1 MTPPEEPRV
10 RSRGEAELDV
20 RACPGGPL
28 LVRGAARVSV
38 DDDTWHD
45 TTRPVSAVCR
55 CGASALRPWCDG
67 THKVLSRRGVN
78 PLEAPS
84 A

>member
-1 MTPPEEPRV
+1 
-10 RSRGEAELDV
+10 
-20 RACPGGPL
+20 L
-28 LVRGAARVSV
+28 LVRGAAQVST

-78 PLEAPS
+78 PLD
-84 A
+84 